1 MKPRIVILFL
11 IVILFFVVH
20 VSLEKLNEERSEFQL
35 LSSPL
40 EGAPPELVI
49 ATTALGGFR
58 GIIVDYLWIRAMELK
73 LSGEF
78 FELVQIYDWIG
89 KMEPRME
96 MVWAHNAW
104 NMAYNISAELAS
116 GEERWIWIKRGI
128 ELLRDEGLKY
138 NPRSSMLYR
147 ELAWIYL
154 HKIGQLTDKFHW
166 HYKMKLG
173 EEMEEVLGEGGSP
186 PSAIES
192 GGELAERL
200 RKEFKLDPE
209 RMVELAEIYGP
220 FDWRLPQPH
229 AVYWL
234 TKGLE
239 VSGEEPT
246 LNHDRLVLH
255 AIINLFEAG
264 RIVRTEAGFILA
276 EPDFRFLDSVDRI
289 YGELSEKYGPESGL
303 ASAHENFLQSAVM
316 LLYTYGQNRKAID
329 SYRRLRKLKPNA
341 YSLPFE
347 DYVFARI
354 KETVTEGSALEVS
367 ALIHG
372 TLRQALLS
380 LAIGDDEKSAGLE
393 NLAKLMWRKHMEEYG
408 DSERLRLPAFK
419 VMRDSVVKRA
429 LEGEFPENLRNR
441 LRERLGYVSETS
453 E

>member
-1 MKPRIVILFL
+1 MKPRIVILFV
-11 IVILFFVVH
+11 IVIFFFAAH

-40 EGAPPELVI
+40 ESAPPELVLV
-49 ATTALGGFR
+49 TTALGGFR

-89 KMEPRME
+89 KMQPRME
-96 MVWAHNAW
+96 MVWVHNAW
-104 NMAYNISAELAS
+104 NMAYNISVKLPS

-138 NPRSSMLYR
+138 NPRSSLLYR

-154 HKIGQLTDKFHW
+154 HKIGNIYDEFHW
-166 HYKMKLG
+166 HYKMKLFD
-173 EEMEEVLGEGGSP
+173 EMEEVLGEGGSP

-200 RKEFKLDPE
+200 RKELKLEPE
-209 RMVELAEIYGP
+209 RMLELTEIYGP
-220 FDWRLPQPH
+220 LDWRLPQPH
-229 AVYWL
+229 ALYWL

-246 LNHDRLVLH
+246 LKHERLILH
-255 AIINLFEAG
+255 AVISLFESG

-289 YGELSEKYGPESGL
+289 YGELSEKYGRESGL
-303 ASAHENFLQSAVM
+303 ASAHEDFLQSAVM
-316 LLYTYGQNRKAID
+316 LLYTYGQNRRAID
-329 SYRRLRKLKPNA
+329 CYRRLRKLKPNA

-354 KETVTEGSALEVS
+354 KERVTGGSPLEVS

-380 LAIGDDEKSAGLE
+380 LAIGDDERSAGLE
-393 NLAKLMWRKHMEEYG
+393 NLARLMWRKHMEEYG
-408 DSERLRLPAFK
+408 DSEIHTLPPFK
-419 VMRDSVVKRA
+419 EIRDSVVKRA

-441 LRERLGYVSETS
+441 LRERLGVNTQ
-453 E
+453 